1 MFDVITVTPVNEG
14 WALRHGQADPMV
26 FETSAHALWSARKL
40 GEALAEGG
48 VEAEIQV
55 IQRDGGLAGRYLC
68 PAPVSRL
75 QLA

>member
-1 MFDVITVTPVNEG
+1 MCDVITVTPVNEG
-14 WALRHGQADPMV
+14 WALRHGAADPMV

-68 PAPVSRL
+68 PAL
-75 QLA
+75 TAQLELA